1 MKKFK
6 LVLLSL
12 SVGLLANCVLLAG
25 PQEKVEV
32 KQKISMEVITGV
44 KAPSANEFSIL
55 RVEEQKHPNLAK
67 AMMEIKF
74 AIKALNDAPDNF
86 GGHKKKPLWTW
97 KNRMSLCGKRSIF
110 ACWKTPN
117 NTGVIPFD

>member
-1 MKKFK
+1 MKKSK

-12 SVGLLANCVLLAG
+12 SIGLLTNSLLLAG

-32 KQKISMEVITGV
+32 KQKISMEVIVGA
-44 KAPSANEFSIL
+44 KPPSANEFTIL

-86 GGHKKKPLWTW
+86 GGHKKEALQDLEKSYI
-97 KNRMSLCGKRSIF
+97 SLRKALYFRLLEDT
-110 ACWKTPN
+110 K
-117 NTGVIPFD
+117 